1 MPVMANFLLVHEAIG
16 WWADCVNCR
25 PFPLIYDVSIFV
37 FRYLYFFNPCFSFSN
52 NNFGNVVHRKHK
64 VSLNMFLYFCQ
75 WSNWMIGKVCQVQ
88 TIFSDLW
95 CLSFPP
101 RILFTNQPKIKTFDF
116 QLSRIL
122 QYLRCSESL
131 GHLTSMGKISFLDFE
146 ATVFNSGSQNEL
158 RCVHCMLEQF
168 KSAGL
173 EEKFNDWVW
182 NVLLE
187 KALVF
192 S

>member
-1 MPVMANFLLVHEAIG
+1 MFFFFLTIILGMLYIG
-16 WWADCVNCR
+16 STKFHSTC
-25 PFPLIYDVSIFV
+25 
-37 FRYLYFFNPCFSFSN
+37 
-52 NNFGNVVHRKHK
+52 
-64 VSLNMFLYFCQ
+64 FLYFCQ

-146 ATVFNSGSQNEL
+146 ATVSSWKFQLWISKWIEVCALHAGAVQICRIGGEIQWLSLKCTPRKSTRIFIAEAKTQCSVSLSGKRPQAPPKP
-158 RCVHCMLEQF
+158 EQ
-168 KSAGL
+168 
-173 EEKFNDWVW
+173 
-182 NVLLE
+182 
-187 KALVF
+187 
-192 S
+192 